1 MNYIILGIQI
11 FITFFLIF
19 LSYKLGKKDGLYLA
33 IALFSSIICIML
45 FKMINVLDFD
55 INMGIPFIVGIL
67 ILNNIIVHR
76 YGFDELKRIM
86 YTFGISYILT
96 YIVIMVTTMIVSSN
110 YNLISNNNYD
120 ILFGYDLYNIR
131 YFVGG
136 LLSIGMIIWMGSNV
150 YDSIRK
156 NKNSVIF
163 NNIGSILVVL
173 FVESIIFVTISHVG
187 NYTLVELFG
196 MVVNRYLIEV
206 VIGILGLIP
215 IYLLVRRKEK

>member
-1 MNYIILGIQI
+1 
-11 FITFFLIF
+11 
-19 LSYKLGKKDGLYLA
+19 
-33 IALFSSIICIML
+33 
-45 FKMINVLDFD
+45 
-55 INMGIPFIVGIL
+55 
-67 ILNNIIVHR
+67 
-76 YGFDELKRIM
+76 M

-206 VIGILGLIP
+206 VICIFGLIL
-215 IYLLVRRKEK
+215 IFLLVSRKEK

>member
-11 FITFFLIF
+11 FLTFFLIF

-96 YIVIMVTTMIVSSN
+96 YIVIFFNSLFCPCPTH
-110 YNLISNNNYD
+110 LILKKFFWTFNRIIICKNITNIKIIHAPY
-120 ILFGYDLYNIR
+120 IELLLYNA
-131 YFVGG
+131 
-136 LLSIGMIIWMGSNV
+136 
-150 YDSIRK
+150 
-156 NKNSVIF
+156 
-163 NNIGSILVVL
+163 
-173 FVESIIFVTISHVG
+173 
-187 NYTLVELFG
+187 
-196 MVVNRYLIEV
+196 
-206 VIGILGLIP
+206 P
-215 IYLLVRRKEK
+215 IYSACMLIKSCFYFFVQCLWHV

>member
-1 MNYIILGIQI
+1 MSNILKI
-11 FITFFLIF
+11 
-19 LSYKLGKKDGLYLA
+19 
-33 IALFSSIICIML
+33 SSL
-45 FKMINVLDFD
+45 
-55 INMGIPFIVGIL
+55 
-67 ILNNIIVHR
+67 
-76 YGFDELKRIM
+76 
-86 YTFGISYILT
+86 
-96 YIVIMVTTMIVSSN
+96 
-110 YNLISNNNYD
+110 
-120 ILFGYDLYNIR
+120 
-131 YFVGG
+131 
-136 LLSIGMIIWMGSNV
+136 

>member
-11 FITFFLIF
+11 FLTFFLIF
-19 LSYKLGKKDGLYLA
+19 LSYKLDKKDGLYLA
-33 IALFSSIICIML
+33 ISLFSSIICIML

-110 YNLISNNNYD
+110 Y
-120 ILFGYDLYNIR
+120 
-131 YFVGG
+131 
-136 LLSIGMIIWMGSNV
+136 
-150 YDSIRK
+150 SIRK